1 VTEVVPAGGEALFR
15 LALVRGL
22 GPARM
27 ETILRGFGSAEAA
40 LGTDAKRLAELP
52 GIGPTLSARVAAAG
66 GAAGEREARAARERL
81 EASGARVLIRGL
93 RGYPEALERLADP
106 PVLLFTAGDHALLDT
121 PGIAIVGTRAPT
133 AYGRR
138 TARGLA
144 EELALAGYTV
154 VSGMARGI
162 DAEAHHGAL
171 GAGAPSIGVL
181 GHGIEGAYPRENAA
195 LYREMRARGLLL
207 SEYPPGELPLSGN
220 FPRRNR
226 LIAALSEGVLVVQMA
241 LKSGAQHT
249 VTAALELGR
258 EVFAVPGP
266 IDVHVCAGTN
276 QLLRDGAR
284 LVTSA
289 TDILEELTGVGSAV
303 RPGALGAIRVGAAGA
318 ASDSTRK
325 PAPRTDPLEAALLGA
340 LESEPL
346 HVDALAAALEVP
358 THRLLA
364 ALLALELRGSVEAL
378 PGQHYR
384 RPEGARAPQPA

>member
-1 VTEVVPAGGEALFR
+1 VTTALPPGREPLLR

-22 GPARM
+22 GPGRL
-27 ETILRGFGSAEAA
+27 ELLLRRFGSPGAVLGAAAAQLEA
-40 LGTDAKRLAELP
+40 LP
-52 GIGPTLSARVAAAG
+52 GIGPTLAGRIGAAAG
-66 GAAGEREARAARERL
+66 AQGERHTRATLARL
-81 EASGARVLIRGL
+81 EGMGARVLL
-93 RGYPEALERLADP
+93 RGEAEYPAALERLADP
-106 PVLLFTAGDHALLDT
+106 PALLFAAGEARCLEP

-138 TARGLA
+138 AARRLA
-144 EELALAGYTV
+144 EELALAGFAV

-162 DAEAHHGAL
+162 DAEAHRAAL
-171 GAGAPSIGVL
+171 EAGAPSIGVL
-181 GHGIEGAYPRENAA
+181 GHGVDGAYPSDNRDLYAA
-195 LYREMRARGLLL
+195 MRGSGLLL
-207 SEYPPGELPLSGN
+207 SEHPPGELPRAGN

-276 QLLRDGAR
+276 QLLREGAR

-289 TDILEELTGVGSAV
+289 ADVLEELGGVG
-303 RPGALGAIRVGAAGA
+303 ALPLAPPSPAAAGA
-318 ASDSTRK
+318 PGEQEPEAD
-325 PAPRTDPLEAALLGA
+325 ALERAVLAA

-346 HVDALAAALEVP
+346 HVDALAAGLRLP
-358 THRLLA
+358 PHRLLA
-364 ALLALELRGSVEAL
+364 ALLTLELRGRVEAL

-384 RPEGARAPQPA
+384 RPDAALPA

>member
-1 VTEVVPAGGEALFR
+1 VTSPLPPGHEALLR

-22 GPARM
+22 GPGRL
-27 ETILRGFGSAEAA
+27 ELLLRRFGSAEAV
-40 LGTDAKRLAELP
+40 LGAAAAQLESLP
-52 GIGPTLSARVAAAG
+52 GIGPTLAARIGAAA
-66 GAAGEREARAARERL
+66 GAAGERHARVTLERL
-81 EASGARVLIRGL
+81 EGLGARVLLRGAA
-93 RGYPEALERLADP
+93 GYPEALERLADP
-106 PVLLFTAGDHALLDT
+106 PVLLFAAGEARCLEA

-138 TARGLA
+138 AARRLA
-144 EELALAGYTV
+144 GELALAGFAV

-162 DAEAHHGAL
+162 DAEAHRAAL
-171 GAGAPSIGVL
+171 EAGAPSIGVL
-181 GHGIEGAYPRENAA
+181 GHGVDGAYPSENRD
-195 LYREMRARGLLL
+195 LYADMRSRGLLL
-207 SEYPPGELPLSGN
+207 TEYPPGELPRAGN

-226 LIAALSEGVLVVQMA
+226 IIAALSEGVLVVQMA
-241 LKSGAQHT
+241 LQSGAQHT
-249 VTAALELGR
+249 VTAALELGK

-289 TDILEELTGVGSAV
+289 ADVLEELAGVGAV
-303 RPGALGAIRVGAAGA
+303 PLAPPRLAAAGA
-318 ASDSTRK
+318 
-325 PAPRTDPLEAALLGA
+325 PGEGAPETDALERAVLAA

-346 HVDALAAALEVP
+346 HVDALAASLKLP

-364 ALLALELRGSVEAL
+364 ALLTLELRGRVEAL

-384 RPEGARAPQPA
+384 RPDAALPA